1 MLFVS
6 SESRQRD
13 LADSN
18 VESAQDKQV
27 SGSLSV
33 ARTRL
38 VLGPLEKRVLQLMW
52 AYRRAVTVRHMQ
64 LKFPNL
70 AYTTLMT
77 TLDRLYRKGVLLRRR
92 HGRAFLY
99 EPRCSQDVLLSE
111 IVSHHVADLLA
122 AHDDNAAIL
131 STLVHVVG
139 RKDVTLLDELD
150 ALIRVERARL
160 KLEST

>member
-1 MLFVS
+1 MVS
-6 SESRQRD
+6 
-13 LADSN
+13 
-18 VESAQDKQV
+18 K
-27 SGSLSV
+27 
-33 ARTRL
+33 TRL

-52 AYRRAVTVRHMQ
+52 GHRRAVTVRHMQ

-122 AHDDNAAIL
+122 AHDANAAIL

-139 RKDVTLLDELD
+139 RKDVALLDELD
-150 ALIRVERARL
+150 ALIQVERARL
-160 KLEST
+160 KLEAT